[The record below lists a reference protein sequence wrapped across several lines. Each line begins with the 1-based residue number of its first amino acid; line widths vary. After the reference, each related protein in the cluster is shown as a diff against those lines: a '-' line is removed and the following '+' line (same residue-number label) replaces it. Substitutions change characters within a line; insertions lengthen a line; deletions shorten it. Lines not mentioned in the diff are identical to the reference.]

1 MSRAVIE
8 GPRETRAAPVRVMVR
23 RFGWWTR
30 ATHAVLALS
39 VFGLVFT
46 GMPLKYADTA
56 WATLLI
62 RVWGSAYR
70 AGFFHRAFAIAFF
83 FAGGMHVGGLVA
95 AAVRRRFPAVTGP
108 DSIVL
113 GPRDLRHIGQYLGYL
128 RGKGPR
134 PDFGRYTY
142 WEKFDYFAEIW
153 GLLVIGLTGL
163 MMWFPELAARFLPGW
178 IVNAALIFHSYEAL
192 LAAAFLFAIHFF
204 NTHLRPDTFPVDRVM
219 FSGRLPLD
227 EVRER
232 YPGWYRRIVDGG
244 GGDLEVA
251 PERSHLAAAIV
262 SVVFLTLGIAMLLL
276 VMSAAVA
283 EAGRYLLDL
292 LG

>member
-1 MSRAVIE
+1 MERR
-8 GPRETRAAPVRVMVR
+8 PKTRPAPTKAMVR

-56 WATLLI
+56 WAAILI
-62 RVWGSAYR
+62 GMWGSPYR
-70 AGFFHRAFAIAFF
+70 AGLFHRAFAIAFF
-83 FAGGMHVGGLVA
+83 VAGGMHVGGLVA
-95 AAVRRRFPAVTGP
+95 ATVRRRFPKVTGP
-108 DSIVL
+108 DSILL
-113 GPRDLRHIGQYLGYL
+113 GPRDLRHMGQYVQFL
-128 RGKGPR
+128 RGKGER

-142 WEKFDYFAEIW
+142 WEKFDYLAEIW

-163 MMWFPELAARFLPGW
+163 IMWFPELAARFLPGW

-232 YPGWYRRIVDGG
+232 YPGWYRRILEKGN
-244 GGDLEVA
+244 GDLEVA
-251 PERSHLAAAIV
+251 TESRHLLAAIV
-262 SVVFLTLGIAMLLL
+262 SVIFLTLGIVMLLL

-283 EAGRYLLDL
+283 EAARYLLDL
-292 LG
+292 IE